1 MPSFS
6 LTDSERA
13 GTTSYTLY
21 ATTTFTGSVI
31 VNQNSTYETHT
42 MPFAEFGSIENQ
54 YETYQVS
61 LEMSD
66 FSTRS
71 YVSEDFSDSA
81 SLIEDN
87 YTLWANISQSLL
99 ETNFNITNFV
109 FENCTIENNETVK
122 LELTGN
128 YIAEYTFTNDAAG
141 SDPSGWTVS
150 EDTNCH
156 VDVISN
162 KDGHSKVVEFYDN
175 NGAGWAEMRDSF
187 TTQSS
192 GSIEFWIY
200 YDKASTETYSAT
212 PYMYE
217 SGALKLYIFTEVGE
231 LKYFDSAHVKQVIC
245 SLSNNQWYHM
255 KIDFDI
261 AQGWEITV
269 NGITYGSGYSYTFYN
284 PPTSGLDE
292 IYFSTRNPNYNYY
305 MWIDAINYSWASGYF
320 ENRNYNNTYHSEGFY
335 QSPVYDIGFPQ
346 YSDKQWYYETLKF
359 YRVLATNTAL
369 TCEYRYS
376 DDNQTWSS
384 WSAGYTTNQT
394 INENKSRYLQFRINL
409 TSLGNYTYTPECG
422 WVELDYKLC
431 SYTIVDEYVDVG
443 IIKSWADYS
452 SMVSNVFVDVQA
464 KCSDEELKIAVLG
477 DANNKSI
484 TVINNT
490 GSTTFYTGSQEF
502 VVFELSDYGIA
513 YIENITCTG
522 SPGQYFSSIVLHQ
535 NWNFESVSTIG
546 MHMGLVLNADNTFSC
561 RFANTTTFSVFDT
574 TAYFEEHNNPVG
586 TIPFELM
593 HQLHFNVSFTTG
605 DMMNVA
611 TDGCNFFLE
620 FVFRNGTFVYDM
632 IYYWNY
638 TKATPGTNKTG
649 AYGGNIYFLFDM
661 QENTEYN
668 IIRNISADI
677 YNVFG
682 VTLDESFITN
692 QDMWSCGITV
702 PNLQLNYVSF
712 YENRS
717 SYDIAINGTYGSQ
730 VLSTTGYT
738 NTLNF
743 SSLSSNLTFNYICI
757 YSITFSGQIGW
768 NWPSFIF
775 SYRQLN
781 QSIIFINLS
790 FTELPPW
797 RDLYYPDNLEF
808 YLLTALS
815 TSDVDTFLTS
825 DTDGL
830 INSTLFTLYRGST
843 DISLNDAW
851 NFIIIVNAKED
862 LPVGT
867 PPPAAAQ
874 TTLSTFE
881 IALWVFIAGI
891 CALSI
896 TVVYTQTTGISQKK
910 VIHEK
915 VFVKDAKMEKHLLKQ
930 IAENEKLREKLA
942 RERRRRA
949 SITKGLS
956 NKIVNIKKEFEVQI
970 SSLREKF
977 SKKEVQLRAQV
988 QEKEKELNN
997 MQKKIAKTKAQAIKA
1012 VQENAKRMNKGLQ
1025 EGLQDLA
1032 INLKKLSIPITRMGD
1047 KIAQA
1052 GEQLKEGVSKI
1063 GDQGRN
1069 IEEKIT
1075 NSTKKVIQK
1084 VKKSG

>member
-1 MPSFS
+1 
-6 LTDSERA
+6 
-13 GTTSYTLY
+13 
-21 ATTTFTGSVI
+21 
-31 VNQNSTYETHT
+31 
-42 MPFAEFGSIENQ
+42 MPFCEIDNKEFQFEAYSTSI
-54 YETYQVS
+54 
-61 LEMSD
+61 EMSD

-81 SLIEDN
+81 SLIKDN

-99 ETNFNITNFV
+99 ETNFNLTNFV
-109 FENCTIENNETVK
+109 SENITIENNETVK
-122 LELTGN
+122 LSLSGN
-128 YIAEYTFTNDAAG
+128 YIAEYSFTNDANGADPAGWTTGEPAG
-141 SDPSGWTVS
+141 STVEVSGKVESHNKVVKIDGFSGSGDIYMNQEFSTYYTNSDIEFYIYIDSARTFQNCKLSILLYDNYYSSGDPWIIYNVGPNIFFMPDGDIEYLSSSTSVWTDSGADWSYDTWMHIRITF
-150 EDTNCH
+150 DTNTDRFSVFLNCSKIIDNALFANNQPH
-156 VDVISN
+156 GIKRIS
-162 KDGHSKVVEFYDN
+162 FRY
-175 NGAGWAEMRDSF
+175 GWV
-187 TTQSS
+187 SS
-192 GSIEFWIY
+192 GR
-200 YDKASTETYSAT
+200 
-212 PYMYE
+212 
-217 SGALKLYIFTEVGE
+217 SGR
-231 LKYFDSAHVKQVIC
+231 
-245 SLSNNQWYHM
+245 
-255 KIDFDI
+255 
-261 AQGWEITV
+261 
-269 NGITYGSGYSYTFYN
+269 FY
-284 PPTSGLDE
+284 
-292 IYFSTRNPNYNYY
+292 
-305 MWIDAINYSWASGYF
+305 IDAIDYSWADGYYI
-320 ENRNYNNTYHSEGFY
+320 NRNYNNTYYASGYY

-346 YSDKQWYYETLKF
+346 YSEWYYETLKF

-730 VLSTTGYT
+730 VLSTTGYA

-743 SSLSSNLTFNYICI
+743 SATSSNLAFNYACTYTIT
-757 YSITFSGQIGW
+757 YSGEIDWSWPTFV
-768 NWPSFIF
+768 FT
-775 SYRQLN
+775 YRQLSN
-781 QSIIFINLS
+781 PTTFINLS
-790 FTELPPW
+790 FQELPPW
-797 RDLYYPDNLEF
+797 WRTYYPDNLKY
-808 YLLTALS
+808 YLVTELNHT
-815 TSDVDTFLTS
+815 DVDAFVTS
-825 DTDGL
+825 ETAGVIL
-830 INSTLFTLYRGST
+830 S
-843 DISLNDAW
+843 
-851 NFIIIVNAKED
+851 
-862 LPVGT
+862 
-867 PPPAAAQ
+867 
-874 TTLSTFE
+874 STFE
-881 IALWVFIAGI
+881 KYIDTVTLPVNMTFNFLLIIEMKESPPAGTTP
-891 CALSI
+891 AVTKPLHE
-896 TVVYTQTTGISQKK
+896 TVMQYFLIGIGILVGGLVAIKVYPSLTGGGTK
-910 VIHEK
+910 VIVADTKQLRKAEK
-915 VFVKDAKMEKHLLKQ
+915 E
-930 IAENEKLREKLA
+930 ISKLETALDKE
-942 RERRRRA
+942 RERRRKLEQDKRDLMRKRRRDIA
-949 SITKGLS
+949 EAKTEFSKKLDEVRQSIVTQKD
-956 NKIVNIKKEFEVQI
+956 KIIEKKDSIIHNVTVKLKQKEKQI
-970 SSLREKF
+970 SQI
-977 SKKEVQLRAQV
+977 KKEVQAYPVRVAAELGKEYNSLQKFFQTQV
-988 QEKEKELNN
+988 ISPTETALK
-997 MQKKIAKTKAQAIKA
+997 KA
-1012 VQENAKRMNKGLQ
+1012 VEGVAKVPAKGRVIG
-1025 EGLQDLA
+1025 EKVGNR
-1032 INLKKLSIPITRMGD
+1032 IEEITKNLK
-1047 KIAQA
+1047 
-1052 GEQLKEGVSKI
+1052 
-1063 GDQGRN
+1063 N
-1069 IEEKIT
+1069 
-1075 NSTKKVIQK
+1075 K
-1084 VKKSG
+1084 VKKFEKSS